1 MKARVINDKNSDK
14 TVNIGGMVNVNTSN
28 KRKLVLTIVLNAM
41 LVAAVISL
49 KFLIGF
55 SVLTAFTLWFLIN
68 TLIAFGTY
76 IIKSNTSNT
85 KVIMWTRLAIKL
97 PKPTLSENDRSSLI
111 VTLGIN
117 FVALCI
123 TLVIRLIIGF

>member
-14 TVNIGGMVNVNTSN
+14 TVNIGGIVNVNTSN

-76 IIKSNTSNT
+76 IIKSNT
-85 KVIMWTRLAIKL
+85 KVTMWIRLALKL

>member
-1 MKARVINDKNSDK
+1 MKARIINNKNSDK
-14 TVNIGGMVNVNTSN
+14 TVNIGGMANVNTSN
-28 KRKLVLTIVLNAM
+28 KRKLVLTIILNAL

-55 SVLTAFTLWFLIN
+55 SILTAFTIWFLIN

-76 IIKSNTSNT
+76 IIKSNT
-85 KVIMWTRLAIKL
+85 KVTMLVRLALKL

>member
-28 KRKLVLTIVLNAM
+28 KRKLVLTIVLNAL

-76 IIKSNTSNT
+76 IIKSNT
-85 KVIMWTRLAIKL
+85 KVTMWIRLALKL
-97 PKPTLSENDRSSLI
+97 PKPTLSESDRSSLI

>member
-28 KRKLVLTIVLNAM
+28 KRKLILTIVLNAM

-76 IIKSNTSNT
+76 IIKSNT
-85 KVIMWTRLAIKL
+85 KVTMWLRLALKL